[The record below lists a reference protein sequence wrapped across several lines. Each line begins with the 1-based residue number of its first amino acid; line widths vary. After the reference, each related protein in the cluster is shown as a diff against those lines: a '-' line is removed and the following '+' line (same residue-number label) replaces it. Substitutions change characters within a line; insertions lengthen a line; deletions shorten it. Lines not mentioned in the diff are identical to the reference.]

1 MTWKLTRYGVFNVGS
16 YYYLLSG
23 PLTDVFP
30 RKSIQ
35 CVKVIKMVSFFL
47 WTAAWGGILMINNMV
62 KKGWPL
68 VNWCC
73 LCRCKGETVDH
84 LLIHYE
90 LSHVLWSK
98 VFLVSG
104 IQWVMT
110 KTVASF
116 LFAWRDWFGKY
127 LSNILNMVPGFEHVV
142 CGYFGRNTL
151 PIPLKIM
158 RDLQIS

>member
-1 MTWKLTRYGVFNVGS
+1 
-16 YYYLLSG
+16 
-23 PLTDVFP
+23 
-30 RKSIQ
+30 
-35 CVKVIKMVSFFL
+35 MVSFFL

-73 LCRCKGETVDH
+73 LCHCKGETVDH
-84 LLIHYE
+84 LLIHCE
-90 LSHVLWSK
+90 LSHVLWSE
-98 VFLVSG
+98 VFLVFG
-104 IQWVMT
+104 IQWVMP
-110 KTVASF
+110 KTVASL
-116 LFAWRDWFGKY
+116 LFAWRNWFGKY

-158 RDLQIS
+158 RDL

>member
-35 CVKVIKMVSFFL
+35 CVKVTKMVSFFL
-47 WTAAWGGILMINNMV
+47 WTTAWGGILTINNMV

-73 LCRCKGETVDH
+73 LCRYKGEIVDH
-84 LLIHYE
+84 LLIHCE
-90 LSHVLWSK
+90 LSHVL
-98 VFLVSG
+98 
-104 IQWVMT
+104 
-110 KTVASF
+110 
-116 LFAWRDWFGKY
+116 
-127 LSNILNMVPGFEHVV
+127 
-142 CGYFGRNTL
+142 
-151 PIPLKIM
+151 
-158 RDLQIS
+158 